1 MRKSAAT
8 YPIMQVELWHAAMVG
23 AVFALLVPLGVI
35 EPYSLLV
42 GGLFMGVNFLL
53 LGQGIRRVLTPFA
66 GKGRIRSGV
75 ILLTLKLLLFL
86 GLLSA
91 FFLKFP
97 FDAMSFSTPLHV
109 QCSSTSGSSTKAPC
123 GRAGPTTGH
132 ATTR

>member
-1 MRKSAAT
+1 MRKSGAT

-23 AVFALLVPLGVI
+23 AVFVLLVPLGVI

-53 LGQGIRRVLTPFA
+53 LDQGIRRVLTPFA

-97 FDAMSFSTPLHV
+97 FDAMSFALGVTCLLVATVAHGLRYRKDIMET
-109 QCSSTSGSSTKAPC
+109 TS
-123 GRAGPTTGH
+123 
-132 ATTR
+132 

>member
-97 FDAMSFSTPLHV
+97 FDAMSFALGVTCLLVATVAHGLRYRKDIMET
-109 QCSSTSGSSTKAPC
+109 TS
-123 GRAGPTTGH
+123 
-132 ATTR
+132 